1 MKVLSYNIHKGFT
14 IGNRSLVLEE
24 IRHAIRTTHADLVCL
39 QEVVGENTRHAAAF
53 EKWADIQ
60 FEFLADEVWSY
71 RAYGKNAVYDH
82 GHHGNAILSKIPFT
96 HHSNHDI
103 SILPNVKFPGSRR

>member
-39 QEVVGENTRHAAAF
+39 QEVVGENTRHAAVF
-53 EKWADIQ
+53 EKWADNPYT
-60 FEFLADEVWSY
+60 FL
-71 RAYGKNAVYDH
+71 RTMN
-82 GHHGNAILSKIPFT
+82 IL
-96 HHSNHDI
+96 
-103 SILPNVKFPGSRR
+103 